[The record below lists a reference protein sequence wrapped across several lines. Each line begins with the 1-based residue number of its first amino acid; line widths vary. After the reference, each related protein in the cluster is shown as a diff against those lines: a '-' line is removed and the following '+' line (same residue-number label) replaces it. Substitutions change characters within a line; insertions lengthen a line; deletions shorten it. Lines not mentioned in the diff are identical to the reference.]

1 MYLVT
6 HSLLIRDL
14 LHGKRIEGDNGFFPS
29 SECIIESI
37 LLDIK
42 IGIVSLKIVVSQR
55 IAIRIL
61 IGVTHLIL
69 RFNLIIFE
77 IKSTK
82 RTRSVLIL
90 YGYKRN
96 KEKHNLNLIRN
107 NRMCKHILN
116 A

>member
-14 LHGKRIEGDNGFFPS
+14 LHSKWIERSNGSFPS

-42 IGIVSLKIVVSQR
+42 IRIASLKIVISQR
-55 IAIRIL
+55 ISIRIL
-61 IGVTHLIL
+61 ISVTHLIL

-77 IKSTK
+77 IKRIK
-82 RTRSVLIL
+82 MFRKNKKGI
-90 YGYKRN
+90 YMDIKEN
-96 KEKHNLNLIRN
+96 KEKHNLN
-107 NRMCKHILN
+107 
-116 A
+116 